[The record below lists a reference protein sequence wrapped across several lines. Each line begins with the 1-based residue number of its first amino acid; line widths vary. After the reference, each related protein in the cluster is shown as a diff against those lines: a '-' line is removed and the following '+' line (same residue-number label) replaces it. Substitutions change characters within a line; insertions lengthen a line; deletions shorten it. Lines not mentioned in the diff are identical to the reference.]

1 MPDVLG
7 FTSAGIVNCMIG
19 GTIVS
24 ASVIA
29 VVAKNVKPCTIVI
42 LFPLTLQFIRLVVKP
57 DMLIE
62 HIFSISLSL

>member
-1 MPDVLG
+1 
-7 FTSAGIVNCMIG
+7 MIG